1 MPKAIH
7 IETANIEAAN
17 IEAAHKVSVITYQTA
32 ASLLGAAMDHAI
44 ENGWSI
50 AVVVLDP
57 WGAQVAS
64 GRMDS
69 VSPIVLD
76 IAIDKAFTATLGK
89 STKDFYER
97 MSSSNDLTLGLQTRP
112 RLCAWEG
119 GLPIF
124 TGGRLIGAIGVSGAK
139 GFEDVEC
146 AQTAL
151 NRLGLES
158 VLIP

>member
-1 MPKAIH
+1 MPEKEHA
-7 IETANIEAAN
+7 EV
-17 IEAAHKVSVITYQTA
+17 AHKVSVITYKTA
-32 ASLLGAAMDHAI
+32 ASLISVAMDHAI
-44 ENGWSI
+44 ENDWNI

-64 GRMDS
+64 ARMDS

-76 IAIDKAFTATLGK
+76 IATDKAFTATLGK

-124 TGGRLIGAIGVSGAK
+124 SDGCLIGAIGVSGAQ

-146 AQTAL
+146 AQAAL
-151 NRLGLES
+151 TKLGLILS
-158 VLIP
+158 RHAT